1 MKNILKTLVFAA
13 LAAMTLS
20 ACDKAKTDEELTS
33 EEKALKA
40 AVGQYVPNV
49 IYKTYGSLADET
61 ETLYKQLSAM
71 KQVGADKL
79 TQTQIDAVC
88 TTFKNARSY
97 WEKSEAFL
105 FGAASQFKIDP
116 HIDSWP
122 LDKTALANNLSNA
135 KVIAS
140 LDADGGAAI
149 GQVGESAL
157 GFHGIEFILFRD
169 GKNRSVADFKGT
181 EQDEAFKGMNV
192 TGQTELIFATA
203 VAEDLMGYCFELQVS
218 WDPDAP
224 AARRT
229 LVEDELELNTTLDN
243 GLSFGE
249 NMLSASEAGSTFR
262 SWQAAVSTILVA
274 GCSNIAGEVADT
286 KIGSAY
292 YHKTQEDA
300 DYIESPYSKR
310 SYIDFRD
317 NIYSIQYTLYGALD
331 ASAPHSASILSMLKE
346 YNPSRAAS
354 LEAALKGAIAALDA
368 CVNSGVAFVD
378 NPTATVAEKAMEAIG
393 ELDDEL
399 NDASDYILTL

>member
-1 MKNILKTLVFAA
+1 MKNFLKTLAVAATAA
-13 LAAMTLS
+13 LTLS
-20 ACDKAKTDEELTS
+20 ACEKAGTDNGLTS

-40 AVGQYVPNV
+40 AVEQYVPNV
-49 IYKTYGSLADET
+49 IYKTYGKLADEAGS
-61 ETLYKQLSAM
+61 LYEQLSAM
-71 KQVGADKL
+71 KKAGADKI
-79 TQTQIDAVC
+79 TQAQIDAAC

-135 KVIAS
+135 KVIAA
-140 LDADGGAAI
+140 LDADGGAAV

-169 GKNRSVADFKGT
+169 GKNRSVSDFRGT
-181 EQDEAFKGMNV
+181 EKDDAFSGMNV
-192 TGQTELIFATA
+192 TGQTELIFAAA
-203 VAEDLMGYCFELQVS
+203 VAEDLMGYCYELQVA

-224 AARRT
+224 ADRRA

-249 NMLSASEAGSTFR
+249 NLLSAAEAGSTFR

-274 GCSNIAGEVADT
+274 GCSNIAAEVADT

-292 YHKTQEDA
+292 YHKSQEDA

-317 NIYSIQYTLYGALD
+317 NIYSIQYSLYGALD
-331 ASAPHSASILSMLKE
+331 ATAPHSASIMSMLKE
-346 YNPSRAAS
+346 YNPSRANS
-354 LEAALKGAIAALDA
+354 LESALKTAVAALDA
-368 CVNSGVAFVD
+368 CVNSGAAFVD
-378 NPTATVAEKAMEAIG
+378 NPTATVAEKAMEAISK
-393 ELDDEL
+393 LDDEL
-399 NDASDYILTL
+399 NDASNYVLTL

>member
-1 MKNILKTLVFAA
+1 MKKFFVPALVMMGLLTF
-13 LAAMTLS
+13 S
-20 ACDKAKTDEELTS
+20 ACDKSKTDDELTK

-40 AVGQYVPNV
+40 AVEQYVPNV
-49 IYKTYGSLADET
+49 IYKTYGNLADQS
-61 ETLYKQLSAM
+61 ETLFKQLTAL
-71 KQVGADKL
+71 KEKGADKIS
-79 TQTQIDAVC
+79 QSEIDAVC

-122 LDKTALANNLSNA
+122 LDKAALANNLSND
-135 KVIAS
+135 KVIAA
-140 LDADGGAAI
+140 LDEEGGAAV

-157 GFHGIEFILFRD
+157 GFHGIEFILFR
-169 GKNRSVADFKGT
+169 GGANRKVSDFQGVET
-181 EQDEAFKGMNV
+181 DEAFAGMNV
-192 TGQTELIFATA
+192 TGQTELIFAAA
-203 VAEDLMGYCFELQVS
+203 VAEDLMGYCFELQVA

-224 AARRT
+224 ASRRE

-249 NMLSASEAGSTFR
+249 NLLGAAEAGSTFR

-286 KIGSAY
+286 KIGSAF

-317 NIYSIQYTLYGALD
+317 NILSIQYSLYGALD
-331 ASAPHSASILSMLKE
+331 ATAPVSASILSMLKE
-346 YNPSRAAS
+346 YNPSRASS
-354 LEAALKGAIAALDA
+354 LDSALKGAVAALEA

-378 NPTATVAEKAMEAIG
+378 NPEAAVAEKAMEAISA
-393 ELDDEL
+393 LDDEL

>member
-13 LAAMTLS
+13 LAAMNLS

-40 AVGQYVPNV
+40 AVGQYVPSV
-49 IYKTYGSLADET
+49 IYKTYGNLADEA
-61 ETLYKQLSAM
+61 ESLYRQLNAM
-71 KQVGADKL
+71 KATGADKL

-169 GKNRSVADFKGT
+169 GKNRSVADFKG
-181 EQDEAFKGMNV
+181 
-192 TGQTELIFATA
+192 
-203 VAEDLMGYCFELQVS
+203 
-218 WDPDAP
+218 
-224 AARRT
+224 
-229 LVEDELELNTTLDN
+229 VE
-243 GLSFGE
+243 
-249 NMLSASEAGSTFR
+249 
-262 SWQAAVSTILVA
+262 
-274 GCSNIAGEVADT
+274 
-286 KIGSAY
+286 
-292 YHKTQEDA
+292 
-300 DYIESPYSKR
+300 
-310 SYIDFRD
+310 
-317 NIYSIQYTLYGALD
+317 
-331 ASAPHSASILSMLKE
+331 
-346 YNPSRAAS
+346 
-354 LEAALKGAIAALDA
+354 
-368 CVNSGVAFVD
+368 
-378 NPTATVAEKAMEAIG
+378 
-393 ELDDEL
+393 
-399 NDASDYILTL
+399 